1 MDLLPVGRALMARGR
16 TEVAPRA
23 QCRIEAQ
30 AARDHLDRVRQD
42 GRAALV
48 GRVALV
54 APATVRHVQAGSG
67 PAGRA
72 PAASAPI
79 DLGPMGRAPAASAP
93 TVPDRM
99 ALVPVASARMD
110 RVQISTGEPESSR
123 AARLAPPGASGS
135 PTMRGLPSRPDP
147 AAAQADRGPALAALA
162 PATARVPASR
172 RGVRSARAL
181 ASVRGTDQTRRAICR
196 ARLPATSD
204 PRRAR
209 SRDRAAFPGRDVAV
223 PQALAPVSAPHLG
236 RVEPGLDSEPIAPR
250 ARRPGASPRRAAS
263 SIAMQRLLRLRTFPR
278 PRTP

>member
-67 PAGRA
+67 PA
-72 PAASAPI
+72 
-79 DLGPMGRAPAASAP
+79 GRAPAASAP